1 MTLLLAGLALAEP
14 SAPPPQRTLAL
25 GLSLPY
31 LSQPGVV
38 LGARQELG
46 TQGWQWGLDL
56 AGWVNPSD
64 AVHGQLTPQLGRAW
78 QRPSGLRLSGSLG
91 LGLGVERRITEH
103 ALELGEGGSQRSWE
117 RQTWVVPELSTR
129 LSWRHER
136 RFPVFLDLSV
146 GQQLAPQHNGG
157 TVVTVDVGVLLS
169 TRERS

>member
-14 SAPPPQRTLAL
+14 STLPPQRTLAL

-38 LGARQELG
+38 LGARQDLG

-64 AVHGQLTPQLGRAW
+64 AVHGQLTPQLGRSW
-78 QRPSGLRLSGSLG
+78 QRPSGLHVSGSLG
-91 LGLGVERRITEH
+91 LGLGVERRVTEH
-103 ALELGEGGSQRSWE
+103 TLDLGDGSSQRAWE
-117 RQTWVVPELSTR
+117 RQLWAVPELTTR

-146 GQQLAPQHNGG
+146 GQQLARQHNGG
-157 TVVTVDVGVLLS
+157 TVLTVDLGVLFS
-169 TRERS
+169 PPERP